1 MYFYDDIFLFR
12 QIKWLFY
19 VISSDKIKLMFG
31 MLDTK
36 TIIFIENLFH
46 TSVQNN
52 VLNKFTFHNR
62 Y

>member
-36 TIIFIENLFH
+36 TIIFIE
-46 TSVQNN
+46 
-52 VLNKFTFHNR
+52 KFISYIGTKQCSKQVHISQ
-62 Y
+62 